1 MRNKYH
7 VAMMRFY
14 DLLYR
19 LTCKMKDYFC
29 TKAVIHILAMKDD
42 SEV

>member
-1 MRNKYH
+1 MRKKYH

-14 DLLYR
+14 DLLYT
-19 LTCKMKDYFC
+19 LACKMKDYFC
-29 TKAVIHILAMKDD
+29 TKAVLHILATKED